1 MTEVLDFPSI
11 CLGVTKNF
19 LRTAILIDDEA
30 FVDRETPLPEEEPLI
45 EPAFVGPEAIGTSL
59 GEQLTSAE
67 PAVAGEQ
74 SGNVSSR
81 KRSSDVD
88 LKPLADAFL
97 DQRIICAV
105 LKPAQHDGDDAI
117 VQRAVTACTNADI
130 VILDWFLRR
139 GNADL
144 SQRALSELLRQD
156 REQNGRMRL
165 VIVYTSATPLSDRQ
179 SDLES
184 RLEIEGFEFERPE
197 GTELTLKVGS
207 TRIVFVEKSWGKEG
221 TKAADLPMLAI
232 TEFAKE
238 AQGLMPA
245 FAVSAVAALRD
256 GTHHILS
263 LFRSNLDP
271 ALLGHRMV
279 LQEPSDTREF
289 LLSVLLLQMKGFL
302 TRNAELE
309 KVLSPATISAWFD
322 HHAKGTLGTFLAEQK
337 ISAELAKASLVE
349 GDAKTKVQGNDNV
362 KLLHR
367 GLYLTESADE
377 VIEHERT
384 SQLARLS
391 SLAREAD
398 GFTPSPPGWAPHL
411 TIGSIVLMSA
421 NNEGPGTYLLCTQP
435 ICDTV
440 RLRKDTFFSFT
451 TLTPTGQGEDFWLV
465 IRADNQHVK
474 LRMNLLTT
482 ASTRHFAGFK
492 PDSRS
497 QRINARLEPETD
509 KYVFED
515 VFGMKYTWIADL
527 DQLKAQR
534 AASEMASA
542 LGRVG
547 LDEYEWLRRGGN
559 LKG

>member
-1 MTEVLDFPSI
+1 MSGAVDFTSI
-11 CLGVTKNF
+11 CSGVTENF

-30 FVDRETPLPEEEPLI
+30 FVDREIPPPQEPLI
-45 EPAFVGPEAIGTSL
+45 EPAFLGAEAAEASQS
-59 GEQLTSAE
+59 EQLTD
-67 PAVAGEQ
+67 AGLAATGGQGENL
-74 SGNVSSR
+74 SGGE
-81 KRSSDVD
+81 RSSDVD

-105 LKPAQHDGDDAI
+105 LKPAQADEDDAI
-117 VQRAVTACTNADI
+117 VQRAVTACTNADV
-130 VILDWFLRR
+130 VILDWFLRK
-139 GNADL
+139 GNAEL
-144 SQRALSELLRQD
+144 SQRALVELLHQD

-165 VIVYTSATPLSDRQ
+165 VIVYTSATPLIDRR
-179 SDLES
+179 SNLET
-184 RLEIEGFEFERPE
+184 RLTAEGFEFKRPE
-197 GTELTLKVGS
+197 GAQPTLKVGS
-207 TRIVFVEKSWGKEG
+207 TRIVFAEKSWGKEG
-221 TKAADLPMLAI
+221 TKVADLPMLAI
-232 TEFAKE
+232 SEFAKE
-238 AQGLMPA
+238 AEGLMPA
-245 FAVSAVAALRD
+245 FAMSAVAAVRD

-279 LQEPSDTREF
+279 LQDPSETSEF
-289 LLSVLLLQMKGFL
+289 LLGVLLLQMKGFL

-309 KVLSPATISAWFD
+309 KVLSPAAISAWFD
-322 HHAKGTLGTFLAEQK
+322 HHAKGALGTFLGEQN
-337 ISAELAKASLVE
+337 IPAELAKASLVE
-349 GDAKTKVQGNDNV
+349 GDAKTKVQGNENV

-367 GLYLTESADE
+367 GLYLTEGADE
-377 VIEHERT
+377 VIERDRT
-384 SQLARLS
+384 SELARLS
-391 SLAREAD
+391 SHAREAE
-398 GFTPSPPGWAPHL
+398 GFTPSPAGWAPHL
-411 TIGSIVLMSA
+411 TIGSIVRMSTENA
-421 NNEGPGTYLLCTQP
+421 EGGTYMLCTQP

-465 IRADNQHVK
+465 VRNDEQHVK
-474 LRMNLLTT
+474 LRMNLLTS

-492 PDSRS
+492 PDSGT
-497 QRINARLEPETD
+497 QKITARVDPETG
-509 KYVFED
+509 KFVFED
-515 VFGMKYTWIADL
+515 IDGKKYNWVADL

>member
-30 FVDRETPLPEEEPLI
+30 FVDREIPPPQEPLI
-45 EPAFVGPEAIGTSL
+45 EPAFLGAEADEVSR
-59 GEQLTSAE
+59 GEQLTSAGL
-67 PAVAGEQ
+67 AVAGGQ
-74 SGNVSSR
+74 SGNVSGE

-105 LKPAQHDGDDAI
+105 LKPAQNDEDDAI

-130 VILDWFLRR
+130 VILDWFLRK

-144 SQRALSELLRQD
+144 SQRALVDLLRQD

-165 VIVYTSATPLSDRQ
+165 VIVYTSATPLVDRR

-184 RLEIEGFEFERPE
+184 RLKAEGFEFERPE
-197 GTELTLKVGS
+197 GPQPTLKVGS
-207 TRIVFVEKSWGKEG
+207 TRIVFAEKSWGKEG
-221 TKAADLPMLAI
+221 TKVADLPMLAI
-232 TEFAKE
+232 TEFTKE
-238 AQGLMPA
+238 ALGLMPA
-245 FAVSAVAALRD
+245 FAMSAVAALRD

-263 LFRSNLDP
+263 LFRSSLDP

-279 LQEPSDTREF
+279 LQDPSDTSEF

-309 KVLSPATISAWFD
+309 NVLSPATISAWFD
-322 HHAKGTLGTFLAEQK
+322 HHAKGALGAFLGKQNIA
-337 ISAELAKASLVE
+337 ADLARASLIE
-349 GDAKTKVQGNDNV
+349 GDAKTKVQGNEKV

-367 GLYLTESADE
+367 GLYLTEGAAD
-377 VIEHERT
+377 VIEQERT
-384 SQLARLS
+384 SELARLS
-391 SLAREAD
+391 SHAREAE

-411 TIGSIVLMSA
+411 TIGSIVWMRA
-421 NNEGPGTYLLCTQP
+421 ENAEPGTYMLCTQP

-440 RLRKDTFFSFT
+440 RLQKDTFFSFT
-451 TLTPTGQGEDFWLV
+451 TLTPSGQGEDFWLV
-465 IRADNQHVK
+465 IRTDEQHVK
-474 LRMNLLTT
+474 LRMNLLTA

-492 PDSRS
+492 PDSGSRK
-497 QRINARLEPETD
+497 ITAKCEPETG
-509 KYVFED
+509 KFVFED
-515 VFGMKYTWIADL
+515 LGGKKYTWIADL

>member
-11 CLGVTKNF
+11 CLSVTKNF

-30 FVDRETPLPEEEPLI
+30 FVDRETPPPAEEPLI
-45 EPAFVGPEAIGTSL
+45 EPAFVGTEAVGAAG
-59 GEQLTSAE
+59 GEQLTDAE
-67 PAVAGEQ
+67 PTI
-74 SGNVSSR
+74 SGDEPGDVSTA

-105 LKPAQHDGDDAI
+105 LKPAQQDADDAI
-117 VQRAVTACTNADI
+117 VKRAVTACANADI
-130 VILDWFLRR
+130 VILDWFLRK
-139 GNADL
+139 GNAEL

-165 VIVYTSATPLSDRQ
+165 VIVYTSHTPLSDRQ
-179 SDLES
+179 HDLET
-184 RLEIEGFEFERPE
+184 RLENEGLEFERPE
-197 GTELTLKVGS
+197 GTQLTLKVGS

-221 TKAADLPMLAI
+221 TSAADLPMLAI

-279 LQEPSDTREF
+279 LQEPADSREF

-302 TRNAELE
+302 TRNADLE

-322 HHAKGTLGTFLAEQK
+322 HHGKGALGTFLVDQN
-337 ISAELAKASLVE
+337 ISVEDAKASLVE
-349 GDAKTKVQGNDNV
+349 GDAKTKVQTNEKV

-367 GLYLTESADE
+367 GLYLTEGADE
-377 VIEHERT
+377 GIERERT

-391 SLAREAD
+391 SHAREAE
-398 GFTPSPPGWAPHL
+398 GSTPSPLGWTPHL
-411 TIGSIVLMSA
+411 TIGSIVLMKADHAGSD
-421 NNEGPGTYLLCTQP
+421 TYLLCTQP
-435 ICDTV
+435 VCDTV
-440 RLRKDTFFSFT
+440 RLEKDTFFSFT
-451 TLTPTGQGEDFWLV
+451 TLTPSGQGGNFWSV
-465 IRADNQHVK
+465 IRSDGQHVK
-474 LRMNLLTT
+474 LSLLTK
-482 ASTRHFAGFK
+482 ASARHFASFK
-492 PDSRS
+492 PDSSS
-497 QRINARLEPETD
+497 QKINAVFEPETG
-509 KYVFED
+509 KFVFED
-515 VFGMKYTWIADL
+515 VGKTKYIWIADL

-547 LDEYEWLRRGGN
+547 LDEYEWLRRGGK
-559 LKG
+559 L